1 VSARVQKRSVSKND
15 VTQKIADSLV
25 ITRVDYYV
33 FPVVAHRQLSL
44 SASTRK
50 NAAPRTDYFIC
61 YDNASDEGV
70 IWKNLP
76 SHDNMVCECAR
87 AM

>member
-1 VSARVQKRSVSKND
+1 VSKNN

-61 YDNASDEGV
+61 YDNARRNMEKFALSQY
-70 IWKNLP
+70 
-76 SHDNMVCECAR
+76 MVCVCASDVTAYKN
-87 AM
+87 AMRVSV